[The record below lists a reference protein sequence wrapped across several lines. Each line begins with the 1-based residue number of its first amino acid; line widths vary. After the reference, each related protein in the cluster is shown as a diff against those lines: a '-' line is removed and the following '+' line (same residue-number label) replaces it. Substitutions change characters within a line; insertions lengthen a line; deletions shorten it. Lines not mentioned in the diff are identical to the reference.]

1 MVISRLPFEIEDIL
15 CISED
20 AEEWHIDRGNSENHT
35 YKLVSD
41 VYEATEE
48 SPNSNYAMVMHVPE
62 DFMAQ

>member
-20 AEEWHIDRGNSENHT
+20 AEEWHIDRGNSENQT